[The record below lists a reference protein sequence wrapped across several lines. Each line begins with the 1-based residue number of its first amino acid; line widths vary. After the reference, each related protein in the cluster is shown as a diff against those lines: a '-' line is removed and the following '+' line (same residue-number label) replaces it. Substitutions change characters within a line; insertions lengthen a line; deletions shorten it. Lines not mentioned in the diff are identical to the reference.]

1 MGRSEASVT
10 YLEAIRRALRS
21 EMERDSRVILLGEDI
36 GLYGGA
42 FRLTEGFLEAFGPD
56 RVLDT
61 PISEEGFTGVAVGA
75 ALAGFR
81 PVVEFQFVDFL
92 ASAFNM
98 VTNFAAKS
106 RYRSGTPVPV
116 VLRGPAGGG
125 VRAGPFHSQSPEAL
139 FAHTPGIKVAAP
151 ATVGDAAGLLRAA
164 IRDDDPVLFL
174 EHKRLYRSLRIS
186 EDTFSEAP
194 EVVPLGR
201 ARIRRSGGA
210 LTIVAYGG
218 AVGLA
223 LEAAAR
229 LAGEGV
235 EAEVLDLRCLVP
247 LDRESLF
254 ESVRR
259 TSRLLVVHEDNLT
272 GGFGAEI
279 AALAAEQVFADLDA
293 PIARGG
299 GGGHSGPL
307 RPGTRGRGPAHRGP
321 GGGGGA
327 PPGPLLSPGRSGCFP
342 GCFPGRFPVRD
353 LVGGVVGTAHQ
364 RSGFHMP
371 EPLRPSPFGQRRELR
386 RRHEAAHRE
395 VGGSGLEVLPGGED
409 VHPDPHQVVHE
420 RIQFPGG
427 LAESEHD
434 ARLRQRPRPEL
445 PGGAQEVE
453 GTAVACSRTDLPIEP
468 GHGLHIVVQDFRF
481 LGHHGGEGLRV
492 ALEVGN
498 EHLDRRLRHPPPHR
512 PDRLGEDPGAPRR
525 AARRGSP
532 R

>member
-186 EDTFSEAP
+186 EDALREAP

-201 ARIRRSGGA
+201 ARIRRAGGA
-210 LTIVAYGG
+210 LTIAAYGG

-293 PIARGG
+293 PIARVAAADT
-299 GGGHSGPL
+299 PV
-307 RPGTRGRGPAHRGP
+307 PF
-321 GGGGGA
+321 A
-327 PPGPLLSPGRSGCFP
+327 P
-342 GCFPGRFPVRD
+342 
-353 LVGGVVGTAHQ
+353 
-364 RSGFHMP
+364 
-371 EPLRPSPFGQRRELR
+371 EL
-386 RRHEAAHRE
+386 EDA
-395 VGGSGLEVLPGGED
+395 VLPTAAR
-409 VHPDPHQVVHE
+409 VV
-420 RIQFPGG
+420 
-427 LAESEHD
+427 ES
-434 ARLRQRPRPEL
+434 A
-445 PGGAQEVE
+445 
-453 GTAVACSRTDLPIEP
+453 
-468 GHGLHIVVQDFRF
+468 
-481 LGHHGGEGLRV
+481 
-492 ALEVGN
+492 
-498 EHLDRRLRHPPPHR
+498 RRLVRY
-512 PDRLGEDPGAPRR
+512 
-525 AARRGSP
+525 
-532 R
+532 